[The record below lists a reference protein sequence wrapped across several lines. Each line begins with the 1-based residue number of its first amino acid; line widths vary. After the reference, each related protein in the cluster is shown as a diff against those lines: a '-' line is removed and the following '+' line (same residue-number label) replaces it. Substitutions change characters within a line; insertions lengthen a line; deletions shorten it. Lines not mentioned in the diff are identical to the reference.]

1 MDLLLNNKSV
11 LVTASSKG
19 LGRATALEYAREG
32 ARVTIASRNLE
43 HLEEAYEV
51 IKQETGQSV
60 NRVQLDVTNPADI
73 AAAVSSAAAAGGGL
87 DVLVTN
93 AGGPPGGSFED
104 FDDAA
109 WSAAFQSNLMSV
121 IRLTREALPY
131 LRSGQG
137 GRIVNLSS
145 ISIKQPIQDLILS
158 NVFRAGVYALTKSL
172 ATEFGKDHILVNT
185 VAPGRISTDRIKQ
198 LDERVA
204 QAKQLSPEEVESQFL
219 TQIPLGRYGTPEE
232 FARAVVFLGSFANTY
247 VTGQALLVDGGMI
260 KSL

>member
-1 MDLLLNNKSV
+1 MNLLLENKSV

-19 LGRATALEYAREG
+19 LGLATALEYAREG
-32 ARVTIASRNLE
+32 ARVTIASRSLD
-43 HLEEAYEV
+43 HLEEAYEA
-51 IKQETGQSV
+51 IKQETGQNA
-60 NRVQLDVTNPADI
+60 NRVQLDVSSPSDI
-73 AAAVSSAAAAGGGL
+73 AAAVRSAAEAGEGL

-93 AGGPPGGSFED
+93 AGGPPGGSFTD

-109 WSAAFQSNLMSV
+109 WTAAFQSNLMSV

-131 LRSGQG
+131 FKARQG
-137 GRIVNLSS
+137 GRIVNLTS

-185 VAPGRISTDRIKQ
+185 VAPGRILTDRIRQ
-198 LDERVA
+198 LDERAA
-204 QAKQLSPEEVESQFL
+204 QVRQISPEEVESGYIS
-219 TQIPLGRYGTPEE
+219 QIPLGRYGTPEE
-232 FARAVVFLGSFANTY
+232 FAKAVVFLGSFANTY
-247 VTGQALLVDGGMI
+247 VTGQAVLVDGGMI